1 MHDGSMT
8 LDMEKPSMKF
18 GTPSLIEFHS
28 LEENVR
34 FCSKC
39 GLSFFEMNLTFPWFQ
54 SDKIDPSKMVALKE
68 EYGIDYT
75 LHFHDQL
82 NPFDFSPELRRGSL
96 DNVLYGIELAYKVG
110 AKRITMHMINGTY
123 SAVNGVKIF
132 AYDVCEEEYLDHVRE
147 FVEVCDRMMNGLDL
161 IYGIENTKG
170 FMPYHKDAIELL
182 LQNPHF
188 GLTYDIGHNAK
199 ASEDDEAFVMKH
211 ADRVKHFH
219 IHDVNPKANHIAL
232 GTGIIDMDRCLAMLR
247 EFDCTTVIE
256 VKESKALFNSIEFLK
271 SHGFSI

>member
-1 MHDGSMT
+1 
-8 LDMEKPSMKF
+8 MKF

-34 FCSKC
+34 FCAKS

-54 SDKIDPSKMVALKE
+54 SDKIDPKRMNELKE

-96 DNVLYGIELAYKVG
+96 DNVLYGLDLARKVD

-123 SAVNGVKIF
+123 SAVNGVKVY

-147 FVEVCDRMMNGLDL
+147 FVEVCDCEMEGMDAAFC
-161 IYGIENTKG
+161 IENTKG
-170 FMPYHKDAIELL
+170 FMSYHKDAIELM

-188 GLTYDIGHNAK
+188 GLTYDIGHNYK
-199 ASEDDEAFVMKH
+199 ATENDETFVMEH
-211 ADRVKHFH
+211 ADRIKHFH
-219 IHDVNPKANHIAL
+219 IHDVNSKSNHIAL
-232 GTGIIDMDRCLAMLR
+232 GTGIIDMDKYLAMLR
-247 EFDCTTVIE
+247 RFNCTTVIE